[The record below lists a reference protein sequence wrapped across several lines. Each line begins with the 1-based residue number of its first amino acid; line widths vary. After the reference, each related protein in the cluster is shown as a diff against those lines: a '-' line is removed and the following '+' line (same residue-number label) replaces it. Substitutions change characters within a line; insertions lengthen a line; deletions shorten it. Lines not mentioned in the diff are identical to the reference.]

1 MSAPAVRGIDVVRSR
16 CVQEEAHVS
25 GDAPG
30 TAIASRSIV
39 ACVQAHEGV
48 SMKRRELK
56 FVAGA
61 LPLAP
66 DRIARSLRK
75 PPAGR
80 RKNVGPTKNAGA
92 APGAGA
98 AARKRR

>member
-1 MSAPAVRGIDVVRSR
+1 
-16 CVQEEAHVS
+16 
-25 GDAPG
+25 
-30 TAIASRSIV
+30 
-39 ACVQAHEGV
+39 
-48 SMKRRELK
+48 MKRREIK

-80 RKNVGPTKNAGA
+80 RKAVGPTRTAGA
-92 APGAGA
+92 APGAGT

>member
-1 MSAPAVRGIDVVRSR
+1 LPL
-16 CVQEEAHVS
+16 
-25 GDAPG
+25 DAAWRRIQP
-30 TAIASRSIV
+30 
-39 ACVQAHEGV
+39 HEDV
-48 SMKRRELK
+48 SMKRREIK

-80 RKNVGPTKNAGA
+80 RKNVGPTRTAGA

-98 AARKRR
+98 AGRKRR

>member
-1 MSAPAVRGIDVVRSR
+1 
-16 CVQEEAHVS
+16 
-25 GDAPG
+25 
-30 TAIASRSIV
+30 
-39 ACVQAHEGV
+39 
-48 SMKRRELK
+48 MKRREIK
-56 FVAGA
+56 FVAGT

-80 RKNVGPTKNAGA
+80 RKDAGPTRTARA
-92 APGAGA
+92 AARTGT